1 MRNGDLG
8 GTTHPQE
15 RLFRVQPKRF
25 VFYDRSSGTERFEV
39 KADADGRLPADQAA
53 SLMAIHC
60 FVRGRAP
67 KDFAVMVAPEED
79 LLESLVPMA
88 RRLVQACGQ
97 GRAPIHLS
105 SRQRDVLR
113 ALMQDGSNKEIADKL
128 HISVRTV
135 KFHVAALFEK
145 FNVRS
150 RIGLARK
157 ASDILLPEPQ
167 REEAAPMHDCR
178 ELRLMRAAAASSS
191 IVRMQPVRM
200 IGNAQRASR

>member
-1 MRNGDLG
+1 MKNGDLG
-8 GTTHPQE
+8 GTMQSQE
-15 RLFRVQPKRF
+15 QSFRVQPKRF
-25 VFYDRSSGTERFEV
+25 VFYDKSSGTERFEV
-39 KADADGRLPADQAA
+39 KADADGKLPADQAA

-88 RRLVQACGQ
+88 RRLVQACGES
-97 GRAPIHLS
+97 RAPIHLS

-113 ALMQDGSNKEIADKL
+113 AVMQDGSNKEIAAKL

-150 RIGLARK
+150 RLGLARK
-157 ASDILLPEPQ
+157 ASDILLPEAQ
-167 REEAAPMHDCR
+167 RDEPTPMHDR
-178 ELRLMRAAAASSS
+178 RDLHLMRAPAAHSS
-191 IVRMQPVRM
+191 IVRTQPVRM